1 MTQRILSTL
10 LLFTLAAAVYAHA
23 TLVLGTLSTL
33 PTEPRAG
40 EPFTLQLT
48 MTDPTGFPIEDA
60 YVLAEFDQAA
70 DQAGEEPLS
79 VTFEE
84 VSAGTYATDVTLP
97 EAGDYTLLLR
107 DQTFR
112 QEEAQ
117 ASKEVVLG
125 DGSLFQDGDTSIVFP
140 PTQTTSSLQTWLIWL
155 IALPVLAGVVVT
167 VLVLRSSKPEEV
179 RREE

>member
-1 MTQRILSTL
+1 MTQRLIPTLILL
-10 LLFTLAAAVYAHA
+10 ALAATVYAHA

-33 PTEPRAG
+33 PGEPRAN

-60 YVLAEFDQAA
+60 YVLAEFSRGD
-70 DQAGEEPLS
+70 EEVVN

-84 VSAGTYATDVTLP
+84 VTAGTYATEVTLS
-97 EAGDYTLLLR
+97 EEGTYTLLLR

-125 DGSLFQDGDTSIVFP
+125 GDSLFQDGDTSIVFP

-167 VLVLRSSKPEEV
+167 VLVLRSGEPEEA
-179 RREE
+179 RSRE

>member
-1 MTQRILSTL
+1 MPQRTL
-10 LLFTLAAAVYAHA
+10 LTLSLFALAAVVYAHA

-48 MTDPTGFPIEDA
+48 MTDPTDFPIEDA
-60 YVLAEFDQAA
+60 YVIAEFDR
-70 DQAGEEPLS
+70 AGAEPS
-79 VTFEE
+79 SFTFEE

-97 EAGDYTLLLR
+97 EEGDYTLLLR

-125 DGSLFQDGDTSIVFP
+125 DGSLFQNGDTSIVFP

-155 IALPVLAGVVVT
+155 IALPVAAGVVVT
-167 VLVLRSSKPEEV
+167 VLVLRSGKPEEAG
-179 RREE
+179 EATS